1 MSNWNAIRDLCF
13 SLNPRTLTPHPVSRF
28 LKLKGIA
35 YCMPFDMAFPINM
48 EDIHDRARGAFVGLA
63 VGDAL
68 GAAVEFMSP
77 GEISAKH
84 GCLRE
89 ITGGGWL
96 RLKPGQ
102 VTDDTD
108 MSLCI
113 ARAIVSAGVWSLQGI
128 AENFAA
134 WLKSK
139 PVDVGD
145 TCRRGIRN
153 FMLHGTTET
162 PFNQWDAGNGACMR
176 MLPVALYT
184 LGDDGLLERYAVAQA
199 RLTHNHPLSDAA
211 CLYSGRLVHL
221 ALFGVSKGNLR
232 RELEKLFSIH
242 ENFRFEPYHG
252 LATAYV
258 VDTLQT
264 VFHHFFRTR
273 DFEDCL
279 VSTVNQGGDA
289 DTTGAIAGMLAGAYY
304 GEDGIPRRWLK
315 KMDRRL
321 IDEIRALA
329 GQLVDLS
336 PHAISQRLP

>member
-1 MSNWNAIRDLCF
+1 
-13 SLNPRTLTPHPVSRF
+13 
-28 LKLKGIA
+28 
-35 YCMPFDMAFPINM
+35 MPFDMAFPINM
-48 EDIHDRARGAFVGLA
+48 DDIHDRARGAFVGLA

-77 GEISAKH
+77 GEIKAKH

-89 ITGGGWL
+89 IAGGGWL

-113 ARAIVSAGVWSLQGI
+113 ARAIVSAGGWSLQGI
-128 AENFAA
+128 AGNFAA

-153 FMLHGTTET
+153 FILHGRTET

-176 MLPVALYT
+176 MLPVALFT
-184 LGDDGLLERYAVAQA
+184 LGNDELLERYSVAQGHI
-199 RLTHNHPLSDAA
+199 THNHPLSDAA
-211 CLYSGRLVHL
+211 CIYTGRLVHL
-221 ALFGVSKGNLR
+221 ALSGVSKGCLR
-232 RELEKLFSIH
+232 RELEKLFTIH

-264 VFHHFFRTR
+264 VFHHFFQTR
-273 DFEDCL
+273 DFEECL
-279 VSTVNQGGDA
+279 VRTVNQGGDA
-289 DTTGAIAGMLAGAYY
+289 DTTGAIAGILAGAYY
-304 GEDGIPRRWLK
+304 GEEGIPKRWLK

-321 IDEIRALA
+321 MEEITSLA
-329 GQLVDLS
+329 GRLVDLS
-336 PHAISQRLP
+336 PLAISQRLP